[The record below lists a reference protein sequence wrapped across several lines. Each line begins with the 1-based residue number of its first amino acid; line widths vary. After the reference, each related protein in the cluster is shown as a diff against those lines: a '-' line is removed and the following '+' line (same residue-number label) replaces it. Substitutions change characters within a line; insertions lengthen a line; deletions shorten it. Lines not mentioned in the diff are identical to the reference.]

1 MMYGLHTMELVGH
14 PCRLLTIGAG
24 VTNKHYLM
32 SMKRKSVWGDYKFE
46 ETVANIVFSFIKT
59 LAKYPNFSQTYHTA
73 KTQRSGRSCSP
84 PNPRNSD
91 FHLVHPAASQYN
103 KLANSKDALP
113 CGETYGLQ

>member
-1 MMYGLHTMELVGH
+1 MELVGH

-91 FHLVHPAASQYN
+91 FHLVHPAASQY
-103 KLANSKDALP
+103 
-113 CGETYGLQ
+113 